1 MDDTNIE
8 LLQLNKFSSRSNCEL
23 CLQIRDFVSEQ
34 MSVRGIEF
42 HTEES
47 PQAITKS
54 ADGSFSLKT
63 NKGTVDGFSHIMFA
77 TGRRPNTQVLFSI
90 ILFYFYVV
98 ICLKYYKS
106 VLTMKIFSLENDLE
120 VRHSI
125 GLTDIDFQLKTHVN
139 NLH

>member
-1 MDDTNIE
+1 MDDTNIAF
-8 LLQLNKFSSRSNCEL
+8 LQLNELSSHSNCEL

-90 ILFYFYVV
+90 ILFNFSVV
-98 ICLKYYKS
+98 TCLKSKS
-106 VLTMKIFSLENDLE
+106 VLIMKFFSLENDLE
-120 VRHSI
+120 ARHSI
-125 GLTDIDFQLKTHVN
+125 ALTNIDFQLKNHVN
-139 NLH
+139 ILHY

>member
-23 CLQIRDFVSEQ
+23 CLQIRDFVEEQ

-90 ILFYFYVV
+90 ILFYFSVV